1 MSRLLVRLY
10 FTQGL
15 SSYLCF
21 GPLCAAIFLIV
32 LYYAV
37 LWWLKK
43 RYLVAP
49 QRMALYKTLAGNLI
63 LEVILLPV
71 LLLPVHFITKHTI
84 FRSLAWSQTQS
95 DREIVVQAIE
105 DFKTRTG
112 RYPETL
118 HELVPVELSQVPALP
133 DGASFSYRAG
143 LEYSLSYVFPDIAP
157 VYCTYDACLRV
168 WNCD

>member
-1 MSRLLVRLY
+1 MSRFLVRLY
-10 FTQGL
+10 FTQEL

-43 RYLVAP
+43 RSLVAP
-49 QRMALYKTLAGNLI
+49 QRMALYKTLVGNLI
-63 LEVILLPV
+63 LGVILLPV
-71 LLLPVHFITKHTI
+71 LLLPVHFIAKRTI

-95 DREIVVQAIE
+95 DRELVVQAIE

-118 HELVPVELSQVPALP
+118 HELVPVELSQVPTLP
-133 DGASFSYRAG
+133 GGAPYRYHVD
-143 LEYSLSYVFPDIAP
+143 LEYSLSYVFPDFVP
-157 VYCTYDACLRV
+157 VCCTFDVRLRV
-168 WNCD
+168 WYCD